1 MGIIIREASREDV
14 HLLTSLIRES
24 FSDVAVRFGL
34 TPDNCPTHPSF
45 CTPQWVDSAMHKGI
59 GFYVIESDG
68 EPCGCVALERHD
80 DQVCYLERLAV
91 LPGYRQRG
99 FGKALTEHV
108 LGQAKRVG
116 AQRVEIGIISEH
128 AEIKDWYLRQGFDMK
143 GTASFDHL
151 PFEVTFMS
159 KELPP

>member
-1 MGIIIREASREDV
+1 MGIVIREASGEDV
-14 HLLTSLIRES
+14 VLLTSLIRKS

-45 CTPQWVDSAMHKGI
+45 CLPEWVESAMHKGI
-59 GFYVIESDG
+59 RFFVIESDDD
-68 EPCGCVALERHD
+68 PCGCVALEHHD

-91 LPGYRQRG
+91 LPRFRRRG

-108 LGQAKRVG
+108 LYQAKRIG

-128 AEIKDWYLRQGFDMK
+128 VEIKDWYLRRGFDVK
-143 GTASFDHL
+143 GTATYDHL

-159 KELPP
+159 NELLP

>member
-1 MGIIIREASREDV
+1 MEFMIREASVEDI

-24 FSDVAVRFGL
+24 FSDVAERFSL

-45 CTPQWVDSAMHKGI
+45 CTPQWVESAMDKGI
-59 GFYVIESDG
+59 RFYVVESGD
-68 EPCGCVALERHD
+68 EPCGCVAMERHD

-91 LPGYRQRG
+91 LPRFRRRG

-108 LGQAKRVG
+108 FDQARKMG

-128 AEIKDWYLRQGFDMK
+128 TELQDWYQGLGFVVT
-143 GTASFDHL
+143 GTTSFDHL
-151 PFEVTFMS
+151 PFKVDFMAR
-159 KELPP
+159 EPLE

>member
-1 MGIIIREASREDV
+1 MGIVIREASGEDI
-14 HLLTSLIRES
+14 HLLTALIRES
-24 FSDVAVRFGL
+24 FRDVAVRFDL

-45 CTPQWVDSAMHKGI
+45 CTPQWVESAMGKGI
-59 GFYVIESDG
+59 RFYVIESDG

-91 LPGYRQRG
+91 LPERRRRG
-99 FGKALTEHV
+99 LGRALTEHV
-108 LGQAKRVG
+108 FDQARQMG

-128 AEIKDWYLRQGFDMK
+128 TELEDWYRRLGFSVK

-151 PFEVTFMS
+151 PFEVTFMAR
-159 KELPP
+159 ELT